1 MTEPVKEIVKKSRK
15 RARKQAEEIVTP
27 EYVQA
32 NGDYNIWYHKRLGD
46 RPAKRTD
53 PSEHRCDPERD
64 SGETK
69 ADSMPGKHFLCL
81 YFARGK
87 CVHGHRC
94 QYYHRIPTEDD
105 LKSIP
110 VTHDIFGTGNFNRD
124 NRTLY
129 VGGLKNSRTNLE
141 DTIRKEFGKYGEVEY
156 VRVIPSRLIA
166 FVRFKIRVCAEFAKE
181 AMADQALSKGEVLNI
196 RWAHEDPNPS
206 AQRYEQN
213 ELNRKAAEGIL
224 EKSKEIGIPDEM
236 LEQHDVPDAV
246 PHPYAKYHSGKKSD
260 NKSKSS
266 NSSTLST
273 QKQYF
278 LQWAQFFAS
287 QGIDPSQLD
296 EQTIQYYQQYYSS
309 YYWGQA
315 PYCATGTT
323 PAIESSTKEGESEN
337 NETSETSEVK
347 SDETKE

>member
-110 VTHDIFGTGNFNRD
+110 ITHDIFGRERHTYAFYLDFYHVFGM
-124 NRTLY
+124 LY
-129 VGGLKNSRTNLE
+129 VH
-141 DTIRKEFGKYGEVEY
+141 F
-156 VRVIPSRLIA
+156 
-166 FVRFKIRVCAEFAKE
+166 FVF
-181 AMADQALSKGEVLNI
+181 
-196 RWAHEDPNPS
+196 
-206 AQRYEQN
+206 
-213 ELNRKAAEGIL
+213 
-224 EKSKEIGIPDEM
+224 
-236 LEQHDVPDAV
+236 
-246 PHPYAKYHSGKKSD
+246 
-260 NKSKSS
+260 
-266 NSSTLST
+266 
-273 QKQYF
+273 
-278 LQWAQFFAS
+278 
-287 QGIDPSQLD
+287 
-296 EQTIQYYQQYYSS
+296 
-309 YYWGQA
+309 
-315 PYCATGTT
+315 
-323 PAIESSTKEGESEN
+323 
-337 NETSETSEVK
+337 
-347 SDETKE
+347 